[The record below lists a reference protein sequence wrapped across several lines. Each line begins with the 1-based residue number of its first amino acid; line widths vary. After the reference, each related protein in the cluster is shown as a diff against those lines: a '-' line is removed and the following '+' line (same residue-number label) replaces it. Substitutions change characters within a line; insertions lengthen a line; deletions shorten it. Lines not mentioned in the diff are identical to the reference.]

1 MNKPAHPLY
10 EQWQLALPLT
20 PAPSVLYALVPG
32 GVGTPLV
39 ECLTSY
45 ITRLAGAH
53 CVFPGVLMRKV
64 IAPFAENS
72 LGDERGAAAMHIRDG
87 KSTGAFNSTQQT
99 ASNAVRV
106 LESLTRQG
114 GLRALTMLTWAKVF
128 PLFGLIR
135 PMRAW
140 CPCCLEEWRLADHML
155 YEPLLWAIQA
165 VKVCPQHD
173 RLLET
178 HCPMCSK
185 TAPWLAWRSR
195 SGYCPHCQGW
205 LGGSETKQK
214 EHEREGAWLHWCADQ
229 VGSLLALAPTT
240 TNAPSRS
247 RIEEG
252 LPAILEQMSQGRKMT
267 FARRVGLS
275 PKMVGGWFYH
285 QQLPSVENLLR
296 VCFAVNLSLQDLL
309 LEQQFVCSLRSK
321 ETLPLWESRHRRAS
335 RGFWK
340 SEQIRQKL
348 ETIALSAQIPPPSLK
363 AVARQLGGDPH
374 SLKTYHPGPSQAI
387 SDRYATYMS
396 AKKLA
401 TEHQLCAEVQEAV
414 RQLIEQNIPPTGRNV
429 ALVLSKPGIL
439 RSSVVREARRS
450 AIRERQNTGNQSKEF
465 PEKAKSVV

>member
-20 PAPSVLYALVPG
+20 PAPSVLYALVPV

-39 ECLTSY
+39 ECMTSY

-53 CVFPGVLMRKV
+53 CVFPGMLMRKV

-72 LGDERGAAAMHIRDG
+72 LGDGRGAAAMHIRDG

-106 LESLTRQG
+106 LESLTRRG
-114 GLRALTMLTWAKVF
+114 GLRLLTMLTWAKVF

-185 TAPWLAWRSR
+185 TAPWLAWQSR

-205 LGGSETKQK
+205 LGSSETKQK

-267 FARRVGLS
+267 FARLVGLS
-275 PKMVGGWFYH
+275 PKMVGDWFYH

-309 LEQQFVCSLRSK
+309 LEKQFVCSLRSK

-387 SDRYATYMS
+387 SDRYAAYMS

-401 TEHQLCAEVQEAV
+401 TEQQLCAEVQEAV

>member
-20 PAPSVLYALVPG
+20 PAPSVLYALVPV

-39 ECLTSY
+39 ECMTSY

-53 CVFPGVLMRKV
+53 CVFPGMLMRKV

-106 LESLTRQG
+106 LESLTRRG
-114 GLRALTMLTWAKVF
+114 GLRVLTMLTWAKVF

-135 PMRAW
+135 PIRAW

-165 VKVCPQHD
+165 VKVCSQHD

-205 LGGSETKQK
+205 LGSSETKQK

-267 FARRVGLS
+267 FARLVGLS
-275 PKMVGGWFYH
+275 PKMVGDWFYH

-309 LEQQFVCSLRSK
+309 LEKQFVCSLRSK
-321 ETLPLWESRHRRAS
+321 ETLPHWESRHRRAS

-348 ETIALSAQIPPPSLK
+348 ETIALSAYIPPPSLK

-374 SLKTYHPGPSQAI
+374 SLKTYHPVPSQAI
-387 SDRYATYMS
+387 SDRYAAYMS

-401 TEHQLCAEVQEAV
+401 TEQQLCAEVQEAV

-439 RSSVVREARRS
+439 RSSVVREARRA

>member
-20 PAPSVLYALVPG
+20 PAPSVLYALVPV

-39 ECLTSY
+39 ECMTSY

-53 CVFPGVLMRKV
+53 CVFPGMLMRKV

-267 FARRVGLS
+267 FARLVGLS

-309 LEQQFVCSLRSK
+309 LEKQFVCSLRAK

-401 TEHQLCAEVQEAV
+401 TEQQLCAEVQEAV

>member
-10 EQWQLALPLT
+10 EQWQLTLPLT
-20 PAPSVLYALVPG
+20 PAPSVLYALVPV

-39 ECLTSY
+39 ESMTSY

-53 CVFPGVLMRKV
+53 CVFPGVLLRKV

-72 LGDERGAAAMHIRDG
+72 RGDERGAAAMHIRDG
-87 KSTGAFNSTQQT
+87 KSTGAFNSTRQT

-106 LESLTRQG
+106 LESLTRRG
-114 GLRALTMLTWAKVF
+114 GLCALTMLTWAKVF

-205 LGGSETKQK
+205 LGSSETKQK

-229 VGSLLALAPTT
+229 VGSLLALASTT

-267 FARRVGLS
+267 FARLVGLS
-275 PKMVGGWFYH
+275 PKMVGDWFYH

-309 LEQQFVCSLRSK
+309 LEKQFVCSLRSK

-348 ETIALSAQIPPPSLK
+348 ETIASSAQIPPPSLK

-387 SDRYATYMS
+387 SDRYAAYMS

-439 RSSVVREARRS
+439 RSSVVREARRT

>member
-20 PAPSVLYALVPG
+20 PAPSVLYALVPV
-32 GVGTPLV
+32 GVGTPVV
-39 ECLTSY
+39 ECMTSY

-106 LESLTRQG
+106 LESLTRRG

-128 PLFGLIR
+128 PLCGLIR

-140 CPCCLEEWRLADHML
+140 CPCCLEEWRLADHLL

-205 LGGSETKQK
+205 VGSSETKQK
-214 EHEREGAWLHWCADQ
+214 DHKREGAWLHWCADQ

-267 FARRVGLS
+267 FARLVGLS
-275 PKMVGGWFYH
+275 SKMVGDWFYH

-309 LEQQFVCSLRSK
+309 LEKQFVCSLRSK

-340 SEQIRQKL
+340 SEQIRQEL

-387 SDRYATYMS
+387 SDRYAAYMS

-401 TEHQLCAEVQEAV
+401 TAHQLCAEVQEAV

>member
-20 PAPSVLYALVPG
+20 PAPSVLYALVPV

-39 ECLTSY
+39 ECMTSY

-72 LGDERGAAAMHIRDG
+72 LGDGRGAAAMHIRDG

-106 LESLTRQG
+106 LESLTRRG
-114 GLRALTMLTWAKVF
+114 GLRLLTMLTWAKVF

-185 TAPWLAWRSR
+185 TAPWLAWQSR

-205 LGGSETKQK
+205 LGSSETKQK

-267 FARRVGLS
+267 FARLVGLS
-275 PKMVGGWFYH
+275 PKMVGDWFYH

-309 LEQQFVCSLRSK
+309 LEKQFVCSLRSK
-321 ETLPLWESRHRRAS
+321 ETLPLWESRHRRA
-335 RGFWK
+335 
-340 SEQIRQKL
+340 
-348 ETIALSAQIPPPSLK
+348 
-363 AVARQLGGDPH
+363 
-374 SLKTYHPGPSQAI
+374 
-387 SDRYATYMS
+387 
-396 AKKLA
+396 
-401 TEHQLCAEVQEAV
+401 
-414 RQLIEQNIPPTGRNV
+414 
-429 ALVLSKPGIL
+429 
-439 RSSVVREARRS
+439 
-450 AIRERQNTGNQSKEF
+450 
-465 PEKAKSVV
+465 